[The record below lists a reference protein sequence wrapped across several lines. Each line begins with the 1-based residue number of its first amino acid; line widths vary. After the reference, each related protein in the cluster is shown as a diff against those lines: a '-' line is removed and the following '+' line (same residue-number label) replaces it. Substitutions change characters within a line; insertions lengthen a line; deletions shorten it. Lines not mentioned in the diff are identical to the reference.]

1 MTTRELRR
9 LDRAVQKARGSV
21 AKATALYQLANSYYK
36 RRNLALYNY
45 GLWEGERANA
55 FGFSWNHGVASKAD
69 EQALV
74 RHHFEHECMAHTL
87 ALCERVVRDYPKAAV
102 SVDAAYLGAGSA
114 RRLASLNPWW
124 RAEGRADAL
133 FARSR
138 KLFEFIVK
146 AHPSHPLAEHAAQKI
161 RLIEADRI
169 ERAASD
175 LEYGTRSSKRD
186 WPGF

>member
-1 MTTRELRR
+1 
-9 LDRAVQKARGSV
+9 
-21 AKATALYQLANSYYK
+21 
-36 RRNLALYNY
+36 
-45 GLWEGERANA
+45 
-55 FGFSWNHGVASKAD
+55 
-69 EQALV
+69 
-74 RHHFEHECMAHTL
+74 MAHTL